1 MNIEYLLQICDRIS
15 KKEFLRAKNSGINI
29 DYDEIRSISY
39 EFLSRVLLPRL
50 NSDYHDNQKYNY
62 VYIRVRGYLR
72 DYIKTI
78 KPVEEIYIN
87 LLVDNNDPL
96 DNLEKKELFD
106 TLKSIINS
114 LPEES
119 KFLIIEKFYNN
130 REDKEIRNSLKLP
143 RSTYH
148 YLKSNTFK
156 KIRNEL
162 CGRLKHIKNY
172 QFI

>member
-15 KKEFLRAKNSGINI
+15 KKEFLRAKNNNINI
-29 DYDEIRSISY
+29 EYDEIRSISY
-39 EFLSRVLLPRL
+39 EFLLRVLLPRL

-62 VYIRVRGYLR
+62 VYIRVTGYLR
-72 DYIKTI
+72 DYIETI

-114 LPEES
+114 LPKES

-130 REDKEIRNSLKLP
+130 RKDKEIRNSLKLS
-143 RSTYH
+143 RSMYH
-148 YLKSNTFK
+148 YLKSKTFR
-156 KIRNEL
+156 KIKNEL
-162 CGRLKHIKNY
+162 CGRLKHIKDY
-172 QFI
+172 QYI